1 MAASART
8 AAPAAWIAVATDE
21 HRRLLDRL
29 DERLDA
35 GMLDVSAASLL
46 PDWTIG
52 HVITHVTHSGDG
64 HLRMLDAAV
73 VGEVGQQY
81 PGGREQRNSG
91 IERGATRTA
100 SEQVDDLRRS
110 IAALEARWAAMP
122 DWSGTGA
129 SMGGDV
135 SIADLPFLRV
145 REVAIHHADLGLGYT
160 FDDLPDVYLRDELRR
175 MEMLWA
181 ARQPMGMTALPP
193 TALALAPAQRLAWL
207 MGRAAIDG
215 LGPAAIY

>member
-1 MAASART
+1 MGPSART
-8 AAPAAWIAVATDE
+8 AAPDAWIAVAMAE

-29 DERLDA
+29 EERLAAGTLDA
-35 GMLDVSAASLL
+35 SAPSLL
-46 PDWTIG
+46 PDWTVG

-64 HLRMLDAAV
+64 HLRMLDAAAA
-73 VGEVGQQY
+73 GEVGRQY

-91 IERGATRTA
+91 IERGAFRTA
-100 SEQVDDLRRS
+100 AEQVDGLRWS

-135 SIADLPFLRV
+135 SIADLPFLRI

-160 FDDLPDVYLRDELRR
+160 FDDLPDVYVREELRR
-175 MEMLWA
+175 MAMLWA

-193 TALALAPAQRLAWL
+193 SALALAPAQRLAWL
-207 MGRAAIDG
+207 MGRAAIEG
-215 LGPAAIY
+215 LDPAAIY

>member
-1 MAASART
+1 MAG
-8 AAPAAWIAVATDE
+8 
-21 HRRLLDRL
+21 RLAD
-29 DERLDA
+29 
-35 GMLDVSAASLL
+35 GTLDVTAASLL

-73 VGEVGQQY
+73 AGGVGQQY

-91 IERGATRTA
+91 IERGATRPA

-110 IAALEARWAAMP
+110 IAALESRWWSMP

-135 SIADLPFLRV
+135 PIADLPFLRI

-160 FDDLPDVYLRDELRR
+160 FDDLPDAYLREELRR

-181 ARQPMGMTALPP
+181 ARQPMGMTPLPDR
-193 TALALAPAQRLAWL
+193 ALAVPPPQRLAWL

-215 LGPAAIY
+215 LAPAAIY

>member
-1 MAASART
+1 MAPSART
-8 AAPAAWIAVATDE
+8 AAPDAWIAVATAE

-29 DERLDA
+29 DERLVA
-35 GMLDVSAASLL
+35 GTLDVSAASLL

-52 HVITHVTHSGDG
+52 HVITHITHSGDG

-91 IERGATRTA
+91 IERGATRAA

-110 IAALEARWAAMP
+110 IAALEARWAMMP
-122 DWSGTGA
+122 DWSGTGV

-135 SIADLPFLRV
+135 SIVDLPFLRV
-145 REVAIHHADLGLGYT
+145 REVAIHHVDLGLGFT

-193 TALALAPAQRLAWL
+193 AALALAPAQRLAWL

-215 LGPAAIY
+215 LEPAAIY